1 MGLGLCFQVG
11 RSGRPQCWHSRA
23 ECRDPGGQEPGGTVL
38 RAAVVTGGHCHISA
52 TSGLGMN
59 ETEKFGLGK
68 MVFLWGREEAMG
80 GLSAVLRVPICVW
93 ESGWEQGQRQ
103 ALVGAEAGTL
113 PAVRRSSLGGGGC
126 GSRVERSGSR
136 RG

>member
-1 MGLGLCFQVG
+1 M
-11 RSGRPQCWHSRA
+11 
-23 ECRDPGGQEPGGTVL
+23 L